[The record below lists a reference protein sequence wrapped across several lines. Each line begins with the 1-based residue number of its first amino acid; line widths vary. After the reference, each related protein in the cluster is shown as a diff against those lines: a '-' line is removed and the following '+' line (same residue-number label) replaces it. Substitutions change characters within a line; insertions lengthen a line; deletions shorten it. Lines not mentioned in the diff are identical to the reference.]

1 MVKEVC
7 DMISEAVIKRLPRY
21 YRHLKQLSDSGVERV
36 SSNKIASVLNITAS
50 QVRQDLCNFGGFG
63 QQGYGYDVA
72 KLKNELAA
80 ILGLDKVYDL
90 IIVGAGNIGRALAG
104 YKGFKDDGFY
114 VRALFDI
121 DPRCSSINGIK
132 VYQMDF
138 LKTYLNQNQVD
149 IAIIAT
155 QKDSAK
161 EVASELIANGVKS
174 IWNFAPVEL
183 EVPEDV
189 TVENISMSESL
200 YVLRCRSTSRKEKKN
215 SAQ

>member
-1 MVKEVC
+1 
-7 DMISEAVIKRLPRY
+7 MISEAVIKRLPRY
-21 YRHLKQLSDSGVERV
+21 YRLIKQLADSGVERV
-36 SSNKIASVLNITAS
+36 SSNKIAGVLNITAS

-63 QQGYGYDVA
+63 QQGYGYDVS
-72 KLKNELAA
+72 KLKNELAT
-80 ILGLDKVYDL
+80 ILGLDKVYDM

-132 VYQMDF
+132 VYDMDF
-138 LKTYLNQNQVD
+138 LKTYIQQNQVD

-161 EVASELIANGVKS
+161 SVADALISYGVNN

-183 EVPEDV
+183 EVPEGI
-189 TVENISMSESL
+189 TLESISMSESL
-200 YVLRCRSTSRKEKKN
+200 YVLSYRNKNRKN
-215 SAQ
+215 Q